1 MKNNFNEIVDR
12 KSTESVKWNG
22 VKSLYG
28 RDDVIPM
35 WVADMD
41 FKSPPDVI
49 KALKQRAEHG
59 IFGYPMLD
67 DDYFDPF
74 INWVNARHGI
84 EIKKEWIVTTDGV
97 VDALKIAILAYSKPG
112 DNVVIQTPVYYPFY
126 NIIKSNGRMIIKNS
140 LKFENRNYS
149 MDFDDLE
156 KKLSLKRTKLF
167 ILCNPHNPVGRVWK
181 REELEKLVQ
190 LCIKHNVLLLSDE
203 IHSDLVF
210 SPNKHIPIFSISQDI
225 KENSLTFYAPSK
237 TFNLAGLKASFAVI
251 PNEQLR
257 SEYKNV
263 IESLASESLN
273 IFGMVAAKAAYE
285 KGKDWLDDLLNYLRG
300 NIDYVYD
307 FFNEKLPNVKLQKP
321 EGTYLMWLDF
331 RAYGDEQKVK
341 EILVNN
347 AKVGLEEGSIFG
359 EEGKGFFRM
368 NIGCPISMLKDACN
382 NIYDAFKNL

>member
-1 MKNNFNEIVDR
+1 LKYNFDEIVDR
-12 KSTESVKWNG
+12 KPTESVKWNG
-22 VKSLYG
+22 VKKLYG

-49 KALKQRAEHG
+49 EALKKRAEHG

-67 DDYFDPF
+67 DYYFDPF
-74 INWVNARHGI
+74 INWIETRHGS
-84 EIKKEWIVTTDGV
+84 EVKKEWIVTTDGV
-97 VDALKIAILAYSKPG
+97 VDALKVAILAYSKPG

-181 REELEKLVQ
+181 REELEKLLQ
-190 LCIKHNVLLLSDE
+190 LCVKHNVILLSDE

-225 KENSLTFYAPSK
+225 KESSLTFYAPSK
-237 TFNLAGLKASFAVI
+237 TFNLAGLKASFVVI

-257 SEYKNV
+257 TEYKNV
-263 IESLASESLN
+263 IESLTSDNLN
-273 IFGMVAAKAAYE
+273 IFGMVAAKVAYE
-285 KGKDWLDDLLNYLRG
+285 RGKDWLNDLLSYLMS
-300 NIDYVYD
+300 NIDYVYN
-307 FFNEKLPNVKLQKP
+307 FFNEKLPKIKLQKP

-341 EILVNN
+341 DILVNK

-368 NIGCPISMLKDACN
+368 NIGCSISILKDASN
-382 NIYDAFKNL
+382 NIYNAFKDL

>member
-41 FKSPPDVI
+41 FKSPPEVI
-49 KALKQRAEHG
+49 EALKQRAEHG

-67 DDYFDPF
+67 EDYFVPF
-74 INWVNARHGI
+74 INWIKARHGI

-190 LCIKHNVLLLSDE
+190 LCAKHNVLLLSDE

-225 KENSLTFYAPSK
+225 KESSLTFYAPSK

-257 SEYKNV
+257 TEYKNV
-263 IESLASESLN
+263 IESLSSDNLN
-273 IFGMVAAKAAYE
+273 IFGMVAAKVAYE
-285 KGKDWLDDLLNYLRG
+285 RGEDWLDDLLNYLRA

-307 FFNEKLPNVKLQKP
+307 FFNEKLPKVKLQKP

-341 EILVNN
+341 DILVNK

-359 EEGKGFFRM
+359 EEGNGFFRM
-368 NIGCPISMLKDACN
+368 NIGCPISILKDACN

>member
-1 MKNNFNEIVDR
+1 LKYDFDEIVDR
-12 KSTESVKWNG
+12 RNTESAKW
-22 VKSLYG
+22 KAIKKLYG
-28 RDDVIPM
+28 RDDIIPM

-41 FKSPPDVI
+41 FKSPPEVI
-49 KALKQRAEHG
+49 EVLKKRAEHG

-74 INWVNARHGI
+74 INWIETKHGCK
-84 EIKKEWIVTTDGV
+84 IKKEWIVTTDGV

-112 DNVVIQTPVYYPFY
+112 DYVVIQTPVYYPFY
-126 NIIKSNGRMIIKNS
+126 NIIQSNGRVILRNP
-140 LKFENRNYS
+140 LKFENKSYR

-156 KKLSLKRTKLF
+156 KKFSLKRTKLF

-190 LCIKHNVLLLSDE
+190 LCIKYNVILLSDE

-210 SPNKHIPIFSISQDI
+210 SPNKHIPIFSISEDI
-225 KENSLTFYAPSK
+225 KNTSLTFYAPSK
-237 TFNLAGLKASFAVI
+237 TFNLAGLKASFVVI
-251 PNEQLR
+251 PNERLR
-257 SEYKNV
+257 TEYKNV

-273 IFGMVAAKAAYE
+273 IFGMVAAKVAYE
-285 KGKDWLDDLLNYLRG
+285 QGKNWLDDLLNYLRG

-307 FFNEKLPNVKLQKP
+307 FFNKKLPNVKLQKP

-359 EEGKGFFRM
+359 EEGNGFFRM
-368 NIGCPISMLKDACN
+368 NIGCPISILQKACN
-382 NIYDAFKNL
+382 GIYDAFKDL

>member
-1 MKNNFNEIVDR
+1 LKNNFNEIVDR

-49 KALKQRAEHG
+49 EALKQRAEHG

-67 DDYFDPF
+67 EDYFVPF
-74 INWVNARHGI
+74 INWIKARHGI

-126 NIIKSNGRMIIKNS
+126 NIINSNGRMILKNS
-140 LKFENRNYS
+140 LKFENGSYS

-156 KKLSLKRTKLF
+156 RKLSLKRTKLF

-225 KENSLTFYAPSK
+225 KESSLTFYAPSK

-263 IESLASESLN
+263 IESLTSDNLN
-273 IFGMVAAKAAYE
+273 IFGMVAAKIAYE
-285 KGKDWLDDLLNYLRG
+285 RGEDWLDDLLNYLRG

-307 FFNEKLPNVKLQKP
+307 FFNEKLPKVKLQKP

-341 EILVNN
+341 EILVNK

-382 NIYDAFKNL
+382 NIYDAFKDL

>member
-1 MKNNFNEIVDR
+1 LKYNFDEIVDR
-12 KSTESVKWNG
+12 KPTESVKWNG
-22 VKSLYG
+22 VKKLYG

-49 KALKQRAEHG
+49 EALKKRAEHG

-67 DDYFDPF
+67 DYYFDPF
-74 INWVNARHGI
+74 INWIETRHGS
-84 EIKKEWIVTTDGV
+84 EVKKEWIVTTDGV
-97 VDALKIAILAYSKPG
+97 VDALKVAILAYSKPG

-181 REELEKLVQ
+181 REELEKLLQ
-190 LCIKHNVLLLSDE
+190 LCVKHNVILLSDE

-225 KENSLTFYAPSK
+225 KESSLTFYAPSK
-237 TFNLAGLKASFAVI
+237 TFNLAGLKASFVVI

-257 SEYKNV
+257 TEYKNV
-263 IESLASESLN
+263 IESLTSDNLN
-273 IFGMVAAKAAYE
+273 IFGMVAAKVAYE
-285 KGKDWLDDLLNYLRG
+285 RGKDWLDDLLNYLRG

-307 FFNEKLPNVKLQKP
+307 FFNEKLPKIKLQKP

-341 EILVNN
+341 DILVNK

-368 NIGCPISMLKDACN
+368 NIGCSISILKDASN
-382 NIYDAFKNL
+382 NIYNAFKDL

>member
-1 MKNNFNEIVDR
+1 VDR

-41 FKSPPDVI
+41 FKSPPEVI
-49 KALKQRAEHG
+49 EALKQRAEHG

-67 DDYFDPF
+67 EDYFVPF
-74 INWVNARHGI
+74 INWIKARHGI

-225 KENSLTFYAPSK
+225 KEGSLTFYAPSK

-257 SEYKNV
+257 TEYKNV
-263 IESLASESLN
+263 IESLSSDNLN
-273 IFGMVAAKAAYE
+273 IFGMVAAKVAYE
-285 KGKDWLDDLLNYLRG
+285 RGEDWLDDLLNYLRA

-307 FFNEKLPNVKLQKP
+307 FFNEKLPKVKLQKP

-341 EILVNN
+341 DILVNK

>member
-1 MKNNFNEIVDR
+1 MKYNFDEIVDR
-12 KSTESVKWNG
+12 KPTESVKWNG
-22 VKSLYG
+22 VKKLYG

-49 KALKQRAEHG
+49 EALKKRAEHG

-67 DDYFDPF
+67 DYYFDPF
-74 INWVNARHGI
+74 INWIETRHGS
-84 EIKKEWIVTTDGV
+84 EVKKEWIVTTDGV
-97 VDALKIAILAYSKPG
+97 VDALKVAILAYSKPG

-181 REELEKLVQ
+181 REELEKLLQ
-190 LCIKHNVLLLSDE
+190 LCVKHNVILLSDE

-225 KENSLTFYAPSK
+225 KESSLTFYAPSK
-237 TFNLAGLKASFAVI
+237 TFNLAGLKASFVVI

-257 SEYKNV
+257 TEYKNV
-263 IESLASESLN
+263 IESLTSDNLN
-273 IFGMVAAKAAYE
+273 IFGMVAAKVAYE
-285 KGKDWLDDLLNYLRG
+285 RGKDWLDDLLNYLRG

-307 FFNEKLPNVKLQKP
+307 FFNEKLPKIKLQKP

-341 EILVNN
+341 DILVNK

-368 NIGCPISMLKDACN
+368 NIGCSISILKDASN
-382 NIYDAFKNL
+382 NIYNAFKDL

>member
-1 MKNNFNEIVDR
+1 MKYNFDEIVDR
-12 KSTESVKWNG
+12 KPTESVKWNG

-49 KALKQRAEHG
+49 EALKKRAEHG
-59 IFGYPMLD
+59 IFGYSMLD
-67 DDYFDPF
+67 NYYFDPF
-74 INWVNARHGI
+74 INWIETRHGS
-84 EIKKEWIVTTDGV
+84 EVKKEWIVTTDGV
-97 VDALKIAILAYSKPG
+97 VDALKVAILAYSKPG

-181 REELEKLVQ
+181 REELEKLLQ
-190 LCIKHNVLLLSDE
+190 LCVKHNVILLSDE

-225 KENSLTFYAPSK
+225 KESSLTFYAPSK

-257 SEYKNV
+257 AEYKNV
-263 IESLASESLN
+263 IESLSSDNLN
-273 IFGMVAAKAAYE
+273 IFGMVAAKVAYE

-300 NIDYVYD
+300 NIDYVYN
-307 FFNEKLPNVKLQKP
+307 FFNEKLPKIKLQKP

-341 EILVNN
+341 DILVNK

-368 NIGCPISMLKDACN
+368 NIGCPISILKDACN
-382 NIYDAFKNL
+382 NIYDAFKDL

>member
-41 FKSPPDVI
+41 FKSPPEVI
-49 KALKQRAEHG
+49 EALKQRAEHG

-67 DDYFDPF
+67 EDYFVPF
-74 INWVNARHGI
+74 INWIKARHGI

-225 KENSLTFYAPSK
+225 KEGSLTFYAPSK

-257 SEYKNV
+257 TEYKNV
-263 IESLASESLN
+263 IESLSSDNLN
-273 IFGMVAAKAAYE
+273 IFGMVAAKVAYE
-285 KGKDWLDDLLNYLRG
+285 RGEDWLDDLLNYLRA

-307 FFNEKLPNVKLQKP
+307 FFNEKLPKVKLQKP

-341 EILVNN
+341 DILVNK

>member
-1 MKNNFNEIVDR
+1 LKYDFDEIVDR
-12 KSTESVKWNG
+12 RNTESAKWKAVK
-22 VKSLYG
+22 KLYG
-28 RDDVIPM
+28 RDDIIPM

-41 FKSPPDVI
+41 FKSPPEVI
-49 KALKQRAEHG
+49 EVLKKRAEHG
-59 IFGYPMLD
+59 VFGYPMLD
-67 DDYFDPF
+67 DDYFEPF
-74 INWVNARHGI
+74 INWIRDKHGI
-84 EIKKEWIVTTDGV
+84 EIKKEWIVTADGV

-126 NIIKSNGRMIIKNS
+126 KIIQSNGRMIIKNS
-140 LKFENRNYS
+140 LKFENANYS

-181 REELEKLVQ
+181 SEELEKLVQ
-190 LCIKHNVLLLSDE
+190 LCIKHNVILLSDE

-210 SPNKHIPIFSISQDI
+210 SPNKHIPIFSILEDI
-225 KENSLTFYAPSK
+225 KNTSLTFYAPSK
-237 TFNLAGLKASFAVI
+237 TFNLAGLKASFVVI

-257 SEYKNV
+257 TEYKNV

-273 IFGMVAAKAAYE
+273 IFGMVAAKVAYE
-285 KGKDWLDDLLNYLRG
+285 HGKDWLDDLLSYLRG

-307 FFNEKLPNVKLQKP
+307 FFNKKLPNVKLQKP

-368 NIGCPISMLKDACN
+368 NVGCPISILQKACN
-382 NIYDAFKNL
+382 GIYDAFKDL

>member
-1 MKNNFNEIVDR
+1 LKNNFNEIVDR

-41 FKSPPDVI
+41 FKSPPEVI
-49 KALKQRAEHG
+49 EALKQRAEHG

-67 DDYFDPF
+67 EDYFVPF
-74 INWVNARHGI
+74 INWIKARHGI

-225 KENSLTFYAPSK
+225 KEGSLTFYAPSK

-257 SEYKNV
+257 TEYKNV
-263 IESLASESLN
+263 IESLSSDNLN
-273 IFGMVAAKAAYE
+273 IFGMVAAKVAYE
-285 KGKDWLDDLLNYLRG
+285 RGEDWLDDLLNYLRA

-307 FFNEKLPNVKLQKP
+307 FFNEKLPKVKLQKP

-341 EILVNN
+341 DILVNK

>member
-1 MKNNFNEIVDR
+1 LKYNFDEIVDR
-12 KSTESVKWNG
+12 KPTESVKWNA
-22 VKSLYG
+22 VKKLYG
-28 RDDVIPM
+28 RDDVIPI

-41 FKSPPDVI
+41 FKSPPEVI
-49 KALKQRAEHG
+49 EALKKRAEHG

-74 INWVNARHGI
+74 INWIKARHGI

-97 VDALKIAILAYSKPG
+97 VDALKIAIIAYSKPG

-126 NIIKSNGRMIIKNS
+126 NIINSNGRMILKNS
-140 LKFENRNYS
+140 LKFENGSYS

-156 KKLSLKRTKLF
+156 KKLSHKRTKLF

-225 KENSLTFYAPSK
+225 KESSLTFYAPSK

-263 IESLASESLN
+263 IESLTSDNLN
-273 IFGMVAAKAAYE
+273 IFGMVAAKVAYE
-285 KGKDWLDDLLNYLRG
+285 KGEAWLDDLLNYLRG
-300 NIDYVYD
+300 NIDYVYN
-307 FFNEKLPNVKLQKP
+307 FFNEKLPKVKLQKP

-341 EILVNN
+341 EILVNK

-382 NIYDAFKNL
+382 NIYDAFKDL

>member
-1 MKNNFNEIVDR
+1 MKYNFDEIVDR

-49 KALKQRAEHG
+49 EALKQRAEHG

-67 DDYFDPF
+67 EDYFDPF
-74 INWVNARHGI
+74 INWIKARHGI

-126 NIIKSNGRMIIKNS
+126 NIINSNGRMILKNS
-140 LKFENRNYS
+140 LKFENGSYS

-156 KKLSLKRTKLF
+156 RKFSLKRTKLF

-181 REELEKLVQ
+181 REELEKLSQ
-190 LCIKHNVLLLSDE
+190 LCIKHNVLMLSDE

-225 KENSLTFYAPSK
+225 KESSLTFYAPSK

-257 SEYKNV
+257 TEYKNV
-263 IESLASESLN
+263 IESLSSDNLN
-273 IFGMVAAKAAYE
+273 IFGMVAAKVAYE
-285 KGKDWLDDLLNYLRG
+285 RGEDWLDDLLNYLRA

-307 FFNEKLPNVKLQKP
+307 FFNEKLPKVKLQKP

-341 EILVNN
+341 DILVNK

-359 EEGKGFFRM
+359 EEGNGFFRM
-368 NIGCPISMLKDACN
+368 NIGCPISILKDACN

>member
-1 MKNNFNEIVDR
+1 LKYDFDEIVDR
-12 KSTESVKWNG
+12 RNTESAKW
-22 VKSLYG
+22 KAIKKLYG
-28 RDDVIPM
+28 RDDIIPM

-41 FKSPPDVI
+41 FKSPPEVI
-49 KALKQRAEHG
+49 EVLKKRAEHG

-67 DDYFDPF
+67 DDYFYPF
-74 INWVNARHGI
+74 INWI
-84 EIKKEWIVTTDGV
+84 EIKHASKIKKEWIVTADGV

-126 NIIKSNGRMIIKNS
+126 NIIQSNGRVILRNP
-140 LKFENRNYS
+140 LKFENKSYR

-156 KKLSLKRTKLF
+156 KKFSLKRTKLF

-181 REELEKLVQ
+181 SEELEKLVQ
-190 LCIKHNVLLLSDE
+190 LCIKYNVILLSDE

-210 SPNKHIPIFSISQDI
+210 SPNEHIPIFSVSEDI
-225 KENSLTFYAPSK
+225 KDTSLTFYAPSK
-237 TFNLAGLKASFAVI
+237 TFNLAGLKASFVVI

-257 SEYKNV
+257 TEYKNV

-273 IFGMVAAKAAYE
+273 IFGMVAAKVAYE
-285 KGKDWLDDLLNYLRG
+285 QGKNWLDDLLNYLRG

-307 FFNEKLPNVKLQKP
+307 FFNKKLPNVKLQKP

-359 EEGKGFFRM
+359 EEGNGFFRM
-368 NIGCPISMLKDACN
+368 NIGCPISILQKACN
-382 NIYDAFKNL
+382 SIYDAFKDL

>member
-1 MKNNFNEIVDR
+1 LKNNFNEIVDR

-41 FKSPPDVI
+41 FKSPPEVI
-49 KALKQRAEHG
+49 EALKQRAEHG

-67 DDYFDPF
+67 EDYFVPF
-74 INWVNARHGI
+74 INWIKARHGI

-225 KENSLTFYAPSK
+225 KEGSLTFYAPSK

-257 SEYKNV
+257 TEYKNV
-263 IESLASESLN
+263 IESLSSDNLN
-273 IFGMVAAKAAYE
+273 IFGMVAAKVAYE
-285 KGKDWLDDLLNYLRG
+285 RGEDWLDDLLNYLRA

-307 FFNEKLPNVKLQKP
+307 FFNEKLPKVKLQKP

-359 EEGKGFFRM
+359 EEGNGFFRM
-368 NIGCPISMLKDACN
+368 NIGCPISILKDASN
-382 NIYDAFKNL
+382 NIYNAFKDL